1 MPITSAGVPFSL
13 HDFERLFDELKNWGR
28 WGDDDELGT
37 LNFLGPAEVIAA
49 CKLVTHGRRVSL
61 SRRLDTSSGPDN
73 QKPALHYMTRMAERS
88 GSEPTFYT
96 DFFGTDYHGK
106 SVSHI
111 DALCHV
117 AYNGLLYNGR
127 QGDETV
133 NSTGSTFVPVSA
145 LANGVVGRGVLLD
158 APRARRV
165 DWLEPPC
172 ALGAE
177 DLDEIA
183 STLGVEVRRGDV
195 VLVRTGHVRRRQ
207 TLGPWDPD
215 VSSAG
220 LGVSS
225 MRLLAGRQ
233 VALLGSDGDN
243 DSHPSPVAGIL
254 HPIHILA
261 MNAMGM
267 CLLDNLDLEALSSA
281 CEQAGT
287 FQFLLTVAPLTIPG
301 GTGSPVNPIA
311 VF

>member
-1 MPITSAGVPFSL
+1 MKTTSANVPFSL
-13 HDFERLFDELKNWGR
+13 HDFELLFDELKNWGR
-28 WGDDDELGT
+28 WGQDDELGT
-37 LNFLGPAEVIAA
+37 LNFLGPAEVVAA
-49 CKLVTHGRRVSL
+49 CKLVTHGRRISL
-61 SRRLDTSSGPDN
+61 SRQLDTRSGPDN
-73 QKPALHYMTRMAERS
+73 QRPALHYMTRMAERS
-88 GSEPTFYT
+88 DSEPTFYM

-127 QGDETV
+127 RGDKTV
-133 NSTGSTFVPVSA
+133 NSTGSTFVAISA
-145 LANGVVGRGVLLD
+145 LASGVVGRGVLLD

-172 ALGAE
+172 ALSSE

-183 STLGVEVRRGDV
+183 STLGVELRRGDI

-207 TLGPWDPD
+207 TLGPWDAD

-220 LGVSS
+220 LGASS
-225 MRLLAGRQ
+225 LRLLADRQ

-243 DSHPSPVAGIL
+243 DSHPSSVAGIL
-254 HPIHILA
+254 HPVHILA

-287 FQFLLTVAPLTIPG
+287 FQFLLTVAPLIIPG

>member
-1 MPITSAGVPFSL
+1 
-13 HDFERLFDELKNWGR
+13 
-28 WGDDDELGT
+28 
-37 LNFLGPAEVIAA
+37 
-49 CKLVTHGRRVSL
+49 
-61 SRRLDTSSGPDN
+61 
-73 QKPALHYMTRMAERS
+73 MAERS
-88 GSEPTFYT
+88 GAEPTFYM

-117 AYNGLLYNGR
+117 AYKGMLYNGR
-127 QGDETV
+127 RGDETV
-133 NSTGSTFVPVSA
+133 SSTGSSFVPISA
-145 LANGVVGRGVLLD
+145 LAHGVVARGVLLD

-172 ALGAE
+172 ALGSKDLAE
-177 DLDEIA
+177 VA

-195 VLVRTGHVRRRQ
+195 VLVRTGHVRRREA
-207 TLGPWDPD
+207 LGPWDPD

-220 LGVSS
+220 LDVSS
-225 MRLLAGRQ
+225 VRLLADRQ

-243 DSHPSPVAGIL
+243 DAHPSPIPGID
-254 HPIHILA
+254 HPVHTLA
-261 MNAMGM
+261 MNALGM

-281 CEQAGT
+281 CEQAAT
-287 FQFLLTVAPLTIPG
+287 FEFLVTVAPLMIPG